1 MRKMKR
7 TAGELS
13 FALFFLLLIS
23 PCVSFV
29 NIQWPLETSGNESVT
44 WIYVLRDESA
54 SLCYLR
60 QETAAPTKL
69 TNERNSAKGGGEGG
83 DLAMN

>member
-23 PCVSFV
+23 PCVV

-69 TNERNSAKGGGEGG
+69 TNERNSAKGGGGKGG
-83 DLAMN
+83 TLR